1 MERVH
6 ACDDWS
12 IDQTRTRMCAK
23 ISDVRRAWA
32 LLVGIAVAVVA
43 VDAAELRR
51 HERPLI
57 DRRSCLE
64 EPSSHTLELDG
75 SRRGDALYRFV
86 YSTLLGFGS
95 GRAGFPHVD
104 AAPACTVG
112 WKDPVA
118 AIKIGARVFL
128 ITFAGARV
136 DSVTDNTPG

>member
-1 MERVH
+1 VERVH

-12 IDQTRTRMCAK
+12 IDQTGTHVCAK
-23 ISDVRRAWA
+23 LGDMRRAWT
-32 LLVGIAVAVVA
+32 LLVAIAVAVVA
-43 VDAAELRR
+43 LDVAELHS

-75 SRRGDALYRFV
+75 SQRGDALYRFV
-86 YSTLLGFGS
+86 YSTLLGFDAAKA
-95 GRAGFPHVD
+95 RAGFPHVD
-104 AAPACTVG
+104 PAPACTVG

-118 AIKIGARVFL
+118 AIKIGPRVFL

-136 DSVTDNTPG
+136 DSVTAQ